1 MSSATLKKETCHLQF
16 FKWWYCIYSDNLR
29 EPLKD
34 LAIPKKALH
43 SVLKSPKIPHSIF
56 HFLSTYFKNWPKLNL
71 IFGAKNSNIFAWD
84 FLDNFSNTVHCSVLM
99 AFFRNWHIPKRIT
112 EKTYYL
118 KSESNGAVNYF
129 SFYLPFPFFDKSIV
143 FKRLSRRC

>member
-34 LAIPKKALH
+34 LQY
-43 SVLKSPKIPHSIF
+43 LKRLCTVFWNHQNYLIQFSLF
-56 HFLSTYFKNWPKLNL
+56 CTYFKNWPKLNL
-71 IFGAKNSNIFAWD
+71 IFGAKNSNIFAWG
-84 FLDNFSNTVHCSVLM
+84 FLDIFSNNVHYSVLM